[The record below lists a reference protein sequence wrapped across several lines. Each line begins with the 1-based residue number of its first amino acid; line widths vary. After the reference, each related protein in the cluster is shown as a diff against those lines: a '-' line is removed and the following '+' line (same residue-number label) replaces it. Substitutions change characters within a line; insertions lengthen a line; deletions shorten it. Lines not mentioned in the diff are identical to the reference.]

1 MLNYDALQN
10 PTQSSRKST
19 AISLAQAQAYL
30 DQHPYD
36 IFEEN
41 DLFNVHL
48 KHHKISFHHICIIN
62 VLAIKSL
69 LIFKFRLKKC

>member
-1 MLNYDALQN
+1 MLHYDASQN
-10 PTQSSRKST
+10 PTHSSRKST
-19 AISLAQAQAYL
+19 AISLAQAQGYL

-41 DLFNVHL
+41 DLFNVHI
-48 KHHKISFHHICIIN
+48 KHHKISFYHICIIN
-62 VLAIKSL
+62 VSIIKSL